1 MARSL
6 ALLMLLFNSSL
17 LLPPASSD
25 DDAAAAAVPTGGAA
39 ADELALLSFRSSLVS
54 QGGSSLASWNT
65 TSGHGQHCTWAGVA
79 CGGRRDRVVEL
90 RLRSFNLSGTIS
102 PSLGN
107 LSFLAKLHL
116 GGNHL
121 SGEIPP
127 ELGRLSRL
135 RRLNM
140 SGNSLQ
146 GSIPA
151 AIGGC
156 FRLIE
161 MDLTINQL
169 EGKIPLQIG
178 ASMKNLAYLYLEGNR
193 LSGQIP
199 RSLAELP
206 SIQELSL
213 GSNGL
218 SGEIPPA
225 LGNLT
230 GLSFL
235 SLSENSLS
243 GGIPSSLCNLTSLSS
258 LYLNKNTLSGTIPS
272 CLGNLNSLLEL
283 ALSDN
288 TLSGAIPSSLGRLS
302 RLSSLHLSSNNLSG
316 LIPDPIW
323 NISSLTVFGVQYN
336 MLSGMLPANAFSTL
350 PHLQEVYMD
359 NNQFHGHIPASVAN
373 ASNISMLTFG
383 VNSFSGVVPEEIGRL
398 RNLGT
403 LVLAETLL
411 EAEGPNDWKFM
422 TALTNCSN
430 LQHVEMGACKF
441 GGVLPDSVSNLSSSL
456 VYLSIG
462 ANKISGSLPRD
473 IGNLINL
480 ESLVLF
486 NNSLTGSLP
495 SSFSKLKNLHRLIL
509 FNNKLSG
516 YLQLTIGNLTQITN
530 LELYGNAFSGTIP
543 STLGNMTRLFE
554 LNLAHNN
561 FIGAIPTEIF
571 SIPTLSETL
580 DVSHNKLE
588 GSIPKEIG
596 ELKNIVEFHADS
608 NKLSGEIPSTISGCQ
623 LLQHLSLQNN
633 FLNGNIPI
641 ALTQLAGLDTLDLSG
656 NNLSG
661 QIPKSLGD
669 MPLLHSLN
677 LSFNSFQGE
686 VPTNGVF
693 ANASEIYIQG
703 NANICGG
710 IPELRLP
717 QCSLKSTK
725 KKKHQILLIA
735 LTVCLVS
742 TLAIFSLLYMLLTCH
757 KRRKKE
763 VPAMTSIQGHPMITY
778 KQLVKATDGFSP
790 ANLLG
795 SGSFGSVYKGELDS
809 QHGESTSSVAVKVL
823 KLETPKAVKS
833 FTAEC
838 EALRNMRH
846 RNLVKIVTICSS
858 IDNKGNDF
866 KAIVYDFMPNGS
878 LEDWLHPET
887 NCDQAEQRHLNLH
900 QRVNILLDVACA
912 LDYLHCLGPESVVHC
927 DIKSS
932 NVLLDADMVAHVGD
946 FGLARILVKES
957 SLMQQSTSSM
967 GFRGTIGYAAPEYG
981 VGNIASTH
989 GDIYSYGILVLETVS
1004 GKRPTDTTFGPGLSL
1019 RQYVEPGLHGRL
1031 MDVVDRKL
1039 VLDSKSWVQTPDISP
1054 CKEINE
1060 CLVSLLR
1067 LGLSCSQELPSS
1079 RMQTGDVISE
1089 LHDIKES
1096 LSMASIM

>member
-169 EGKIPLQIG
+169 E
-178 ASMKNLAYLYLEGNR
+178 
-193 LSGQIP
+193 
-199 RSLAELP
+199 
-206 SIQELSL
+206 
-213 GSNGL
+213 
-218 SGEIPPA
+218 
-225 LGNLT
+225 
-230 GLSFL
+230 
-235 SLSENSLS
+235 
-243 GGIPSSLCNLTSLSS
+243 
-258 LYLNKNTLSGTIPS
+258 
-272 CLGNLNSLLEL
+272 
-283 ALSDN
+283 
-288 TLSGAIPSSLGRLS
+288 
-302 RLSSLHLSSNNLSG
+302 
-316 LIPDPIW
+316 
-323 NISSLTVFGVQYN
+323 
-336 MLSGMLPANAFSTL
+336 
-350 PHLQEVYMD
+350 
-359 NNQFHGHIPASVAN
+359 
-373 ASNISMLTFG
+373 
-383 VNSFSGVVPEEIGRL
+383 
-398 RNLGT
+398 
-403 LVLAETLL
+403 
-411 EAEGPNDWKFM
+411 
-422 TALTNCSN
+422 
-430 LQHVEMGACKF
+430 
-441 GGVLPDSVSNLSSSL
+441 
-456 VYLSIG
+456 
-462 ANKISGSLPRD
+462 
-473 IGNLINL
+473 
-480 ESLVLF
+480 
-486 NNSLTGSLP
+486 
-495 SSFSKLKNLHRLIL
+495 
-509 FNNKLSG
+509 
-516 YLQLTIGNLTQITN
+516 
-530 LELYGNAFSGTIP
+530 
-543 STLGNMTRLFE
+543 
-554 LNLAHNN
+554 
-561 FIGAIPTEIF
+561 
-571 SIPTLSETL
+571 
-580 DVSHNKLE
+580 
-588 GSIPKEIG
+588 
-596 ELKNIVEFHADS
+596 
-608 NKLSGEIPSTISGCQ
+608 
-623 LLQHLSLQNN
+623 
-633 FLNGNIPI
+633 
-641 ALTQLAGLDTLDLSG
+641 G